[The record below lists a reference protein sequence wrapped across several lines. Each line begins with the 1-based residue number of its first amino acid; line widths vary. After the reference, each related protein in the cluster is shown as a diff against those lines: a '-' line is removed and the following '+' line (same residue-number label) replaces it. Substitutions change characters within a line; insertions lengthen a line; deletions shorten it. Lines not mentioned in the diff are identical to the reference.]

1 MDEIPSA
8 AEAIIEI
15 PKGTRNKY
23 EYDHERD
30 VIFLDRRLFSA
41 TYYPADYGFLPGT
54 LAEDGDP
61 LDVLVI
67 LDEPTFPGCHIM
79 VRPVGI
85 FWMADEHGRDAKI
98 IAVPDHDAPSGG
110 VSSLDEIAPHL
121 TAEIEHF
128 FKVYK
133 DLEPSKHSEVFGFG
147 DAAEAAAEILRSQE
161 RAAAHHRGG

>member
-1 MDEIPSA
+1 
-8 AEAIIEI
+8 
-15 PKGTRNKY
+15 
-23 EYDHERD
+23 
-30 VIFLDRRLFSA
+30 
-41 TYYPADYGFLPGT
+41 
-54 LAEDGDP
+54 
-61 LDVLVI
+61 
-67 LDEPTFPGCHIM
+67 
-79 VRPVGI
+79 
-85 FWMADEHGRDAKI
+85 MADEHGRDAKI